1 MSLLAM
7 IVDPMWK
14 FFKDAIDE
22 TAETLASSRH
32 ASESDMRFM
41 QGQIAA
47 YRAGLEELDR
57 TYRSLNS

>member
-7 IVDPMWK
+7 IVDPMRK
-14 FFKDAIDE
+14 FFKDAVDE

-32 ASESDMRFM
+32 ASESEMRFM

-47 YRAGLEELDR
+47 YRASLEEMNR
-57 TYRSLNS
+57 TYRCLNS